1 MIKIRTG
8 VFETNSS
15 SVHSISVVKMRT
27 KGDWE
32 SYLEDGYQKGATDEK
47 KIVFRPK
54 CYGWEFALLS
64 DVSEKASYLA
74 SVAYH
79 LISSEIPDGESQTR
93 ADDEYK
99 AYLDRFVKQAKKWLD
114 EDNLAYRFVKPK
126 VSKWSSGCEY
136 VEAWV
141 DHGGE
146 AKEFYDYVMSSKENF
161 LGFLFMPNSIVWT
174 GNDNSAVIP
183 CLEESKIRWYDD
195 DDIKIFEKGN

>member
-1 MIKIRTG
+1 MRLSVRNG

-32 SYLEDGYQKGATDEK
+32 SYLEEDYRKGMIGGS

-54 CYGWEFALLS
+54 CYGWEFALLD
-64 DVSEKASYLA
+64 DVNEKASYLA

-79 LISSEIPDGESQTR
+79 LISSEIKGQASV
-93 ADDEYK
+93 DDEYN
-99 AYLDRFVKQAKKWLD
+99 AYLDRFAKQAKKWLD
-114 EDNLAYRFVKPK
+114 EDDLAYRFVKPK

-136 VEAWV
+136 VETSV

-161 LGFLFMPNSIVWT
+161 LGFLLMPNSIVWT

>member
-1 MIKIRTG
+1 MIKIRNG

-32 SYLEDGYQKGATDEK
+32 SYLEEDYLKGATDGK
-47 KIVFRPK
+47 KIIFRPK
-54 CYGWEFALLS
+54 CYGWEFALLE
-64 DVSEKASYLA
+64 DVNEKASYLA

-79 LISSEIPDGESQTR
+79 LISSGVCDGAS
-93 ADDEYK
+93 ADEEYK
-99 AYLDRFVKQAKKWLD
+99 AYLDKFAKQAKKWLD
-114 EDNLAYRFVKPK
+114 ENNLAYRFVKPK
-126 VSKWSSGCEY
+126 VSKWSSGYEC
-136 VEAWV
+136 VEVSV

-174 GNDNSAVIP
+174 GNDNSAIIP
-183 CLEESKIRWYDD
+183 CLEENKIRWYDD

>member
-1 MIKIRTG
+1 MRLSIRNG

-32 SYLEDGYQKGATDEK
+32 SYLEEDYLKGATDGK

-54 CYGWEFALLS
+54 CYGWEFALLD
-64 DVSEKASYLA
+64 DVNEKASYLA

-79 LISSEIPDGESQTR
+79 LISSEVPDGEN
-93 ADDEYK
+93 EYE
-99 AYLDRFVKQAKKWLD
+99 AYLDRFAKQAKKWLD
-114 EDNLAYRFVKPK
+114 EDGLAYRFAKPK
-126 VSKWSSGCEY
+126 VSKWSSGYEC
-136 VEAWV
+136 VETSV

-146 AKEFYDYVMSSKENF
+146 AREFYDYVMSSKENF

-183 CLEESKIRWYDD
+183 CLEESKIRWFDD
-195 DDIKIFEKGN
+195 DDIRIFEKGN